1 MLPDSPLGVDPILV
15 WDGVIVHHVQAIPG
29 KLVVEELVSQVEL
42 DSEEEEVKKLTL
54 AAAE

>member
-1 MLPDSPLGVDPILV
+1 MLPDSPLWVDPVFV